1 MSAQVFGVIAPHP
14 PIMVKEVG
22 GTRTWATESSSAAMA
37 EAARMLAAFD
47 PDTVVIMSPH
57 SPALS
62 DAFAVDTAARYIGSL
77 AQFGA
82 PDLVLE
88 YRGDQELAERILE
101 YLDTAG
107 IPALDRA
114 AVPSLDSG
122 NLDHGVLVPMSF
134 LDRDARWPIVDL
146 SLSFLPLDLHAEVGR
161 QVTAAADS
169 LGRRIAFVASGDC
182 SHRLTEDAPA
192 GYSPQAV
199 ELDRTLVEL
208 IGDSDFEGLA
218 AIDPDLIEA
227 GGECGLRSF
236 IALGGAADPA
246 SARILAYEGPWGV
259 GYLTALV
266 NESAATP
273 ASGSKA
279 GAPGLDGHEIVI
291 LARAAIDTYVRE
303 GRLPE
308 TAPLADADLP
318 SRAGAFVSLHLN
330 GQLRGCIGTIS
341 PVTGSLHDEVVR
353 NAVEAATADP
363 RFPQVTPEELE
374 FLDVKVDVLHPSEP
388 AEEDDLDPATYGV
401 IVRSGARRGLLLP
414 DLEGVDTVEQ
424 QLAITRRKA
433 GIAPDEPVA
442 LERFRVDRYA

>member
-1 MSAQVFGVIAPHP
+1 MSAQVLGVIAPHP

-22 GTRTWATESSSAAMA
+22 GARARATENSSAAMS
-37 EAARMLAAFD
+37 EAARTLAAFD
-47 PDTVVIMSPH
+47 PDTIVIMSPH

-101 YLDTAG
+101 CLDAAG
-107 IPALDRA
+107 LPALDRA

-122 NLDHGVLVPMSF
+122 SLDHGVLVPMSF

-146 SLSFLPLDLHAEVGR
+146 SLSLLPLDLHAEMGR
-161 QVTAAADS
+161 QVTAAAES

-182 SHRLTEDAPA
+182 SHRLTKDAPA

-199 ELDRTLVEL
+199 DLDQRLVEL
-208 IGDSDFEGLA
+208 IESSDFEGLA
-218 AIDPDLIEA
+218 TIDPDLIEA

-236 IALGGAADPA
+236 IALGGAAAPA
-246 SARILAYEGPWGV
+246 SARVLSYEGPWGV

-279 GAPGLDGHEIVI
+279 GAPGLDGHEIVV
-291 LARAAIDTYVRE
+291 LARSTIDTYVRE
-303 GRLPE
+303 GQAAEPV
-308 TAPLADADLP
+308 PLADADLP

-341 PVTGSLHDEVVR
+341 PVMRIASPMRSCATRSRQRHPTRVSLR
-353 NAVEAATADP
+353 SLLRSWRTSTS
-363 RFPQVTPEELE
+363 RSTCCTPLSR
-374 FLDVKVDVLHPSEP
+374 HS
-388 AEEDDLDPATYGV
+388 EDDLDPATYGV
-401 IVRSGARRGLLLP
+401 IVTVRVETWAAPARSRGCRHGRAAAGHHPAQGRHRAR
-414 DLEGVDTVEQ
+414 
-424 QLAITRRKA
+424 
-433 GIAPDEPVA
+433 
-442 LERFRVDRYA
+442 